1 MTTDELNQVPT
12 GKLVA
17 LFKAAQEVQ
26 KRNRPDS
33 DASQMAS
40 IAIHVLAPMIAKRD
54 DRHLVE
60 PLYGV
65 QL

>member
-1 MTTDELNQVPT
+1 MTIQELEQVPT

-26 KRNRPDS
+26 KRNHPDS

-54 DRHLVE
+54 DAHLCEV
-60 PLYGV
+60 
-65 QL
+65 